1 MKHTKHP
8 IRGILA
14 CLLVILIFV
23 FIFPSDAQAAT
34 QGNYTYTT
42 ANGAATITKCST
54 SASGKITLPNTL
66 GGYPVTAIGASAFS
80 GCTRLTE
87 VIIPAGVTSIGGS
100 ESHYADLGL
109 DRHLSGR
116 GYYHRCHRAR
126 KDCNRSIIGC
136 YIPGDTYIFMFG

>member
-1 MKHTKHP
+1 M
-8 IRGILA
+8 LA

-66 GGYPVTAIGASAFS
+66 GG
-80 GCTRLTE
+80 
-87 VIIPAGVTSIGGS
+87 S

-116 GYYHRCHRAR
+116 GYYHRAR